1 MGLDLR
7 TVPPIAG
14 ENPQAIR
21 DVLRRCHG
29 YLTETWLRKT
39 LGFSDK
45 KSQEVV
51 LSLVQSGYIE
61 RAGSSEMAYT
71 VTEKGRELMRAS
83 AAKRLRRST
92 ARLALNEFMERVRRV
107 NRNPALLYSIVKVVV
122 FGGFLRGSE
131 RVGDVDVAIDMA
143 PRVPLTGNWVE
154 RFRQHAWN
162 SGRRFR
168 TFEDE
173 IDWPRREVIL
183 ALKAR
188 KRSISIQSWF
198 SFVEMEKARGF
209 RYKVLLGNSKQIHGE
224 LVHAA
229 RARERDASEGVP
241 TPSV

>member
-1 MGLDLR
+1 M
-7 TVPPIAG
+7 VPPIAG
-14 ENPQAIR
+14 ENPRAVR

-51 LSLVQSGYIE
+51 LALVQSDYIE
-61 RAGSSEMAYT
+61 RAGSNEIAYT
-71 VTEKGRELMRAS
+71 VTDKGRDLMRAS

-92 ARLALNEFMERVRRV
+92 ADLALDEFMERVRRV
-107 NRNPALLYSIVKVVV
+107 NQNPALLYSVTKVVV

-131 RVGDVDVAIDMA
+131 RLGDVDVAIDLA
-143 PRVPLTGNWVE
+143 PRLPLSGNWVE
-154 RFRQHAWN
+154 RFRQHAQT
-162 SGRRFR
+162 SGRCFR

-173 IDWPRREVIL
+173 IDWPRREIIL

-198 SFVEMEKARGF
+198 SFVEMEKSFDF
-209 RYKVLLGNSKQIHGE
+209 RYNVLLGNAGE
-224 LVHAA
+224 IRSELDRSQQTP
-229 RARERDASEGVP
+229 RATRLRSSIRCE
-241 TPSV
+241 